1 MANYESVQ
9 EALFFLEY
17 KMHYDPETIEN
28 MKYHVI
34 RRRIDQYL
42 KYKKAV
48 SEAIA
53 NSAKKLT
60 NK

>member
-1 MANYESVQ
+1 
-9 EALFFLEY
+9 
-17 KMHYDPETIEN
+17 MHYDPETIEN